1 MKKGFYFLMIMC
13 AILVGASCG
22 KTASYTDMLKAE
34 EKAIERLRADS
45 GYVFLDEW
53 PKDSIFKDNEFVKLE
68 NGVYLNIIDRG
79 NSDRAVIGKTEI
91 QTRFVARL
99 FMETSDLGTGVFDL
113 LGPHSAGTHPIEF
126 KYGYFNAGLYDYV
139 YNIFI
144 SPGLAS
150 GLPFVGDTSFVKMI
164 VPFRQMG
171 SMGDFQTYGTPVYFE
186 KVRYIFKK

>member
-1 MKKGFYFLMIMC
+1 MKKGFYFLMIMS
-13 AILVGASCG
+13 AILMVASCG

-34 EKAIERLRADS
+34 EKAIQKLRVDS
-45 GYVFLDEW
+45 GLVFLDEW
-53 PKDSIFKDNEFVKLE
+53 PKDSVFKENEFVKLE

-79 NSDRAVIGKTEI
+79 NSNRAVLGKTEI

-99 FMETSDLGTGVFDL
+99 FMEDSDLGMGVFDL

-126 KYGYFNAGLYDYV
+126 RYGYYTEGLYNYV
-139 YNIFI
+139 YNVFI

-150 GLPFVGDTSFVKMI
+150 GLPFVGDTSFVKLI
-164 VPFRQMG
+164 VPFKQMG
-171 SMGDFQTYGTPVYFE
+171 TLGDFQTYGTPVYFE